1 MAIKRWLQL
10 KLIVPAAPDW
20 NDVIPDKRAKQIPYY
35 SDESR
40 RMNNVESFKILL
52 VSKHRSPS
60 YSFQF

>member
-52 VSKHRSPS
+52 VSKHR
-60 YSFQF
+60 